1 MRVRSSNFHR
11 PNTRKVVRMEAGE
24 VQHAGRVTKT
34 GLMEIESRRQNGS
47 WLVEVRGEI
56 DFGNIE
62 VLKAELE
69 GQGNHPIVLDLS
81 DVEYMDISG
90 ITLLVATAGRLTLRG
105 VSPPVERLIRT
116 CELQTEFKFA

>member
-11 PNTRKVVRMEAGE
+11 PNARKVVRMEAGE

>member
-1 MRVRSSNFHR
+1 
-11 PNTRKVVRMEAGE
+11 MEAGE